1 MQGRLVTC
9 VTIMTTIS
17 VLAILGQLAQA
28 QQESRGPTRYY
39 VFNLGEPGGGNSAAA
54 ASINNIGWIAG
65 NALQAGNA
73 NEHAELWVGT
83 PIDLGTLGGAN
94 SAVAWPN
101 KNNRGQIA
109 GIAETADMNPPNEA
123 WSCAQ
128 ANFPTITNHVCLG
141 FVWEDGVM
149 SSLPALPGGID
160 SYA

>member
-1 MQGRLVTC
+1 MQRRLVTC
-9 VTIMTTIS
+9 ITTMTTIS
-17 VLAILGQLAQA
+17 VLAISGQIALA
-28 QQESRGPTRYY
+28 QQETHQPARYY

-54 ASINNIGWIAG
+54 ASINNVGWIAG
-65 NALQAGNA
+65 NALQAGNT

-101 KNNRGQIA
+101 KNNWGLIA
-109 GIAETADMNPPNEA
+109 GISETADMNPFNEA

-141 FVWEDGVM
+141 FVWQAGVM
-149 SSLPALPGGID
+149 SSLAPLPGGID
-160 SYA
+160 S